1 MSNFKKV
8 IILSRG
14 NPQNLNFLLSVTME
28 WWTDLW
34 LNEGFATYTEYIGS
48 NHVYPESDILGTSL
62 TFKTDS
68 YLEHICLSIILIFSP
83 SDFFEFISNLR

>member
-1 MSNFKKV
+1 MSTLKKV
-8 IILSRG
+8 NKLSKAY
-14 NPQNLNFLLSVTME
+14 PQDFKFFCLVTME

-62 TFKTDS
+62 K
-68 YLEHICLSIILIFSP
+68 LIHIRTCMPL
-83 SDFFEFISNLR
+83 

>member
-8 IILSRG
+8 IMLSKAY
-14 NPQNLNFLLSVTME
+14 PLDFNFLVLVTME

-68 YLEHICLSIILIFSP
+68 YLEHICLSNILISSITFR
-83 SDFFEFISNLR
+83 LL

>member
-8 IILSRG
+8 IMLG
-14 NPQNLNFLLSVTME
+14 KAYPQNFKFWFSVTME

-68 YLEHICLSIILIFSP
+68 YLEHICLCNILICYIIFR
-83 SDFFEFISNLR
+83 LL